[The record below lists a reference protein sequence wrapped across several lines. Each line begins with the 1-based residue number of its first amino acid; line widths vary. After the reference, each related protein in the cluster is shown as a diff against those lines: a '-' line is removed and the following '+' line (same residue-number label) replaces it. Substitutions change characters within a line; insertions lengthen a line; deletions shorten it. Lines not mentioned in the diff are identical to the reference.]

1 MGERGYRLWVCMNT
15 QFIKY
20 HVYLAFQD
28 LRGIWLLF
36 SKRKSL
42 PSLFLY
48 PRFVHFTI
56 DWQERFT
63 GLGNFMEWLIIKDTK
78 IVLIQRKFQS
88 DIYVTWFCNDI
99 QYKKPLYSYLSCF
112 PVTFSSC
119 VNKGKY
125 MYWCLGL
132 RVLKYNNLICFLI
145 FQSFETNLYLTKPR

>member
-20 HVYLAFQD
+20 PVYLAFQD

-78 IVLIQRKFQS
+78 IVLIQKKFQS
-88 DIYVTWFCNDI
+88 EIYVTWFCNDI

-112 PVTFSSC
+112 PVTFSC

-125 MYWCLGL
+125 YTCIGAS
-132 RVLKYNNLICFLI
+132 V
-145 FQSFETNLYLTKPR
+145 